1 MIINKDEL
9 LKNYLNEEIMAE
21 GDYVH
26 RVEIWAGGAFVLI
39 QSGNN
44 PVQQMEMSSMMV
56 EKILK
61 ELGVQA

>member
-9 LKNYLNEEIMAE
+9 LKQYLNDEIMAE

-26 RVEIWAGGAFVLI
+26 RVETWAGGAWVLI

-44 PVQQMEMSSMMV
+44 PVQKMEMSSIMV
-56 EKILK
+56 EKILE
-61 ELGVQA
+61 ELGVK